1 MTLQNVLVIG
11 NGGREF
17 AIAKKL
23 KQSPKVDHVYC
34 APGNVG
40 MTTVGVEPVAIEE
53 LDFAGLIKFAQEH
66 QVAWTFVGPE
76 DALVA
81 GIVDEFQTAGLK
93 IFGPNARAAQLEGSK
108 EYALSFMNKYGVPT
122 AKHLAFENE
131 AEALTHVADFGFPV
145 VLKLDGLAGGKGVV
159 IASEQADA
167 EATIKEMFADHT
179 GRLVIEECLVGPEY
193 SMFVLIENG
202 DYQILPMAQ
211 DHKRAYDSDKG
222 PNTGGMGAYS
232 PLPQLSAAD
241 RQAMVDQVV
250 VPTVNGL
257 VAGGYHYHGILYIG
271 LIMTATGPKVIEYNV
286 RLGDPETQV
295 ILPRL
300 QTDLFELVDRALND
314 QPLPEV
320 VEDPRASFGVV
331 LASQGYPQKPVHGQ
345 ALGKFP
351 TAAGV
356 EIDYANVAG
365 SLADLRGAGG
375 RLLMVL
381 AQADSLAAAHDRVY
395 DYLAALDE
403 PECFYR
409 TDIGAKAGL

>member
-1 MTLQNVLVIG
+1 
-11 NGGREF
+11 
-17 AIAKKL
+17 
-23 KQSPKVDHVYC
+23 
-34 APGNVG
+34 
-40 MTTVGVEPVAIEE
+40 
-53 LDFAGLIKFAQEH
+53 
-66 QVAWTFVGPE
+66 
-76 DALVA
+76 
-81 GIVDEFQTAGLK
+81 
-93 IFGPNARAAQLEGSK
+93 
-108 EYALSFMNKYGVPT
+108 
-122 AKHLAFENE
+122 
-131 AEALTHVADFGFPV
+131 
-145 VLKLDGLAGGKGVV
+145 
-159 IASEQADA
+159 
-167 EATIKEMFADHT
+167 
-179 GRLVIEECLVGPEY
+179 
-193 SMFVLIENG
+193 
-202 DYQILPMAQ
+202 
-211 DHKRAYDSDKG
+211 
-222 PNTGGMGAYS
+222 MGAYS

-300 QTDLFELVDRALND
+300 QADLFELVDRALND

-381 AQADSLAAAHDRVY
+381 AQADSLAVAHDRVY